1 MEITYQRIEY
11 LLEKC
16 QDLSKLS
23 HQSLSTTLNEVLGL
37 EYNPNKT
44 WGDMGLDDDLDM
56 VEFAM
61 ALEKKLDIIISD
73 DVIEEVFG
81 RESYPIDFISIIR
94 HKKLE
99 KIISFLY

>member
-1 MEITYQRIEY
+1 MEITDQRIEY

-37 EYNPNKT
+37 EYNPSKT
-44 WGDMGLDDDLDM
+44 WGEMGLDDDLDM
-56 VEFAM
+56 IEFVM
-61 ALEKKLDIIISD
+61 SLEKKLDIAIND
-73 DVIEEVFG
+73 DVVEEVFG
-81 RESYPIDFISIIR
+81 KSVYPNDFVSFIR

-99 KIISFLY
+99 KIIP

>member
-1 MEITYQRIEY
+1 MEITDQRIEY

>member
-1 MEITYQRIEY
+1 MEITDQRIEY

-99 KIISFLY
+99 KIIP